1 MDELR
6 VWYCKLRIEEHI
18 TVQQPTYDLDNAH
31 DQGLESNMMAV
42 F

>member
-6 VWYCKLRIEEHI
+6 VWYWKLRIEEQ
-18 TVQQPTYDLDNAH
+18 TVQQPTYDLDNDH
-31 DQGLESNMMAV
+31 DQGLESNIMTV